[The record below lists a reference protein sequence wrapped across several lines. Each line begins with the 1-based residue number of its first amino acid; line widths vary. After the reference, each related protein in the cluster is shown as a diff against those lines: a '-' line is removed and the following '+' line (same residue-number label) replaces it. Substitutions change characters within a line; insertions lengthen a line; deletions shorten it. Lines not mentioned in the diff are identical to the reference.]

1 MGGMIRAELVFYPAD
16 PATHPSRIETRHSS
30 KTFLAKLNQTL
41 SLNCLTYV
49 KSTCQRLVWMV
60 DVVDTTLNN
69 VLLNNSK
76 RVKQRSNKRDR
87 QRQKQRQREGERE
100 EHDKPTKLELNPQLE
115 RKWIYIP
122 STKISLTLLYHI
134 RSSIMR

>member
-1 MGGMIRAELVFYPAD
+1 MILYYTGGRGGKPKYDFILCNVGGGGGMGGMIRAELVFYPAD

-76 RVKQRSNKRDR
+76 R
-87 QRQKQRQREGERE
+87 
-100 EHDKPTKLELNPQLE
+100 
-115 RKWIYIP
+115 
-122 STKISLTLLYHI
+122 
-134 RSSIMR
+134 M